1 MVSIFWKEING
12 IFSSLIGYMVIGL
25 FLLLMGLMLW
35 VFPDY
40 SILKY
45 NYASLQQLFDIAP
58 VIFLFL
64 IPALSMR
71 TFAEESQTGT
81 IELLATKP
89 ITDWAIV
96 LGKFFAGLLLV
107 AFSLLPTLLYY
118 YTISSL
124 GSPPGNI
131 DSGAVAGSYI
141 GLFLLAAVFVA
152 IGNFASSLTDNQI
165 VSFVLAVLLC
175 FIFYWG
181 FSFISNLPIFVGT
194 SDTLVQKLG
203 IEFHY
208 HSISRGLIDTRDMI
222 YFFSI
227 IGLFIY
233 LTQVS
238 LDKRKW

>member
-1 MVSIFWKEING
+1 MLSIFIKEVNG

-40 SILKY
+40 SILNY

-64 IPALSMR
+64 IPAITMR
-71 TFAEESQTGT
+71 SFAEETQSGT
-81 IELLATKP
+81 IELLATRP
-89 ITDWAIV
+89 LSDWAIIF
-96 LGKFFAGLLLV
+96 GKFFAGLLLV

-118 YTISSL
+118 YTISNL
-124 GSPPGNI
+124 GSPAGNI
-131 DSGAVAGSYI
+131 DGGAVGGSYI

-152 IGNFASSLTDNQI
+152 VGIFSSSLTDNQI
-165 VSFVLAVLLC
+165 VAFVFSVFLCFVL
-175 FIFYWG
+175 YWG
-181 FSFISNLPIFVGT
+181 FTFISNLPVFVGT
-194 SDTLVQKLG
+194 SDTFVQKLG
-203 IEFHY
+203 VENHY
-208 HSISRGLIDTRDMI
+208 YSLSRGLIDTRDLI

-238 LDKRKW
+238 LERRKW